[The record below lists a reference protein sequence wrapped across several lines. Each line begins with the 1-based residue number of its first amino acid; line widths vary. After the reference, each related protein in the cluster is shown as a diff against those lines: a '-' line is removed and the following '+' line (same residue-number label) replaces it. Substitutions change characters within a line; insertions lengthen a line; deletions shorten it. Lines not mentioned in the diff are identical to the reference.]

1 MTRPA
6 PIFTIVK
13 TKINCI
19 ISYHDEYITDTLKL
33 RDKYTSS
40 AISLQKSYTHI
51 SHILPIC
58 HVCHCRHMYSSNG
71 GFFYSC
77 GSVVPGLTKFRPG
90 ATDMQLRFLLEFFFV
105 FVFFSFRTKLKRQCR
120 CKY

>member
-1 MTRPA
+1 MMSTLL
-6 PIFTIVK
+6 IHLSYG
-13 TKINCI
+13 INTQVVQYYYR
-19 ISYHDEYITDTLKL
+19 SHN
-33 RDKYTSS
+33 
-40 AISLQKSYTHI
+40 THI

-105 FVFFSFRTKLKRQCR
+105 FVFFLFVPNSKDNAGASTSIAII
-120 CKY
+120 